1 MNLECSTPGLACGK
15 NRARLLEEITSQSF
29 RRGCGT
35 GFASAPS
42 VTMRTAKN
50 IVITYTAFGGY
61 VMVLGGLSLYNA
73 IRHPSRVRF

>member
-1 MNLECSTPGLACGK
+1 
-15 NRARLLEEITSQSF
+15 
-29 RRGCGT
+29 
-35 GFASAPS
+35 
-42 VTMRTAKN
+42 MRTAKN